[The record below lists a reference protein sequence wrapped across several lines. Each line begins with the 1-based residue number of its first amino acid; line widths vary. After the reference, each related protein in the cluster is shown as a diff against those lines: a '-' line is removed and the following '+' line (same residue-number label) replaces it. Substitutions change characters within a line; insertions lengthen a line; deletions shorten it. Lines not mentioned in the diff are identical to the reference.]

1 MSKTGGGENF
11 HYLPVVKYDRHLRD
25 RFARSSANH
34 SLVDLTN
41 IQIGKVFFYTPEPP
55 NTVQIHNLLFEKPP
69 KGGWLVLRTQN
80 YAHYALCLD
89 SRASLARVDQSAI
102 SWLLVLR
109 QYHHSAPQRSVYF
122 MPDLRAK
129 AMHFLICS

>member
-1 MSKTGGGENF
+1 VSKTGGGENF

-25 RFARSSANH
+25 RYARSSANH

-41 IQIGKVFFYTPEPP
+41 IQIGNDSRKKYNRYHYGPEKD
-55 NTVQIHNLLFEKPP
+55 LLFEKPP